1 MSMLVYLKLVISDTL
16 TFSWQ
21 LECKAKTNIMMVA
34 WNEMIHES
42 KYWQDLSGT
51 DRHVWLGP

>member
-1 MSMLVYLKLVISDTL
+1 MLVYLKLVISDTL

-34 WNEMIHES
+34 WNEMTHENQS
-42 KYWQDLSGT
+42 T
-51 DRHVWLGP
+51 DKI

>member
-1 MSMLVYLKLVISDTL
+1 MLNYLKVVISDTL

-21 LECKAKTNIMMVA
+21 LECKAKTNIIMVA
-34 WNEMIHES
+34 WNEKIHES

-51 DRHVWLGP
+51 DLWPGP

>member
-1 MSMLVYLKLVISDTL
+1 MLVYLKAVISDTF

-51 DRHVWLGP
+51 NLQEWLGP

>member
-1 MSMLVYLKLVISDTL
+1 MLVYLKAVISDTL

-51 DRHVWLGP
+51 DLHVLLGP